1 MRLSRKVKKIYI
13 LSFFFSLHIALS
25 AYVNSTFLTNTVS
38 ERYVGVL
45 YAVSSFIIL
54 FMLSRSSH
62 ILAKMGNKR
71 FILVLLLVNM
81 LAILTLIK
89 VSVPFMIGIAF
100 IAFQS
105 TNTLVF
111 FCLDIFMEHF
121 ANPKILGKSRGTY
134 LTINNLAWM
143 LSPMLSGF
151 LIAKDGG
158 YKAIYLIALIA
169 VIIMT
174 LGLMKSVKTFRDP
187 KYTKAPFLSTYKFL
201 EKNNHIFAINMI
213 FFTLQFFYVW
223 MIIYTPIYLNEHV
236 GLPWDKIGIIF
247 TIMLLPFVLLGI
259 PIGRMVDKYHVSKRK
274 LLYTGISIMALSTL
288 IIPFIKYETYFWVWA
303 IVLFMTRVGA
313 SIVETA
319 SEVYFFTHVHENQ
332 SNLLS
337 LFRDMSPVAYLA
349 APLLGTAIISFTG
362 IRYMFFVLAFIVL
375 LSLRYVPK
383 LKHHHLADE

>member
-1 MRLSRKVKKIYI
+1 MKISKKVKNIYI
-13 LSFFFSLHIALS
+13 ISFFFSLHIALS
-25 AYVNSTFLTNTVS
+25 AYVNSTFLTNAIS
-38 ERYVGVL
+38 EHYVGIL

-62 ILAKMGNKR
+62 ILAKIGNKK
-71 FILVLLLVNM
+71 FILLLLLVNM
-81 LAILTLIK
+81 ISILTLIK
-89 VSVPFMIGIAF
+89 VEIPFIIGIAF
-100 IAFQS
+100 VTFQS

-158 YKAIYLIALIA
+158 YKTIYLLALLA
-169 VIIMT
+169 VITMT
-174 LGLMKSVKTFRDP
+174 LGLIKSVKTFRDP

-213 FFTLQFFYVW
+213 FFILQFFYVW

-247 TIMLLPFVLLGI
+247 TIMLVPFVLLGI
-259 PIGRMVDKYHVSKRK
+259 PVGRFIDKYHISKRR
-274 LLYTGISIMALSTL
+274 LLYIGILIMGFSTL
-288 IIPFIKYETYFWVWA
+288 MIPFINYGASFWVWA

-313 SIVETA
+313 SMIETT
-319 SEVYFFTHVHENQ
+319 SEIYFFTHVKENQ

-337 LFRDMSPVAYLA
+337 FFRDMSPVAFLV
-349 APLLGTAIISFTG
+349 APLLGTAIISFVD
-362 IRYMFFVLAFIVL
+362 IRYMFFILSFVIFLAL
-375 LSLRYVPK
+375 NYVSK
-383 LKHHHLADE
+383 LKHHHLINE